1 MATAFENF
9 ALTDLVKKPED
20 ALRLASLAAAEGR
33 KIRGYAGNYF
43 QYWMGDASVI
53 VRTLQNYDTNES
65 ELYGMDT
72 HAASGCVWECTI
84 DQDITPR
91 GFDPLER
98 RLLVA
103 GKGKGLAV
111 VDVVNADV
119 LPAFYTGTPLRLN
132 MVGFP
137 QWIDYLP
144 DEAAYLEAQ
153 KGKNDGENMV
163 LAEGGIFSCGY
174 VITHDPNIPTGE
186 MQENFVQIRGR
197 VKDVK
202 VGETYMGLQPM
213 TTFIRTT
220 VETSF
225 GDIELCHTAEQ
236 VAEDQKEQ
244 VQVGAIVS
252 ALCMFSGDAAIGE
265 YAGGIC
271 CDEERDLM
279 LLRNF
284 FEHGGADR
292 LRPALHSECVYTSDY
307 SGKSLEG
314 VEAVVALLKD
324 VEEALD
330 EESRYYAYPAH
341 LTGVELETPGE
352 TPPSYGAGKKCLL
365 LAQGGPEQYVALCCV
380 ETDSVGRIRS
390 LRLSQDGRY
399 RFDRDDQAAEDPFA
413 DAVPPKDALEAML
426 PWAVMEGLIQ
436 GAEEIDGNVASF
448 PAFEETA
455 RERLASLLAAEEDW
469 EGALPGLFGELFQ
482 ERAGRDREKGESLYE
497 GFRRYRT
504 MAGPSPAVYREQL
517 VNALTLVQQL
527 GELYGRK
534 FG

>member
-9 ALTDLVKKPED
+9 ALADLVKRPED
-20 ALRLASLAAAEGR
+20 ALRLASLAAVEGR

-72 HAASGCVWECTI
+72 HAASDCVWECTI
-84 DQDITPR
+84 EQDITPP

-119 LPAFYTGTPLRLN
+119 LPAFYPGTALRLN
-132 MVGFP
+132 LVGFP
-137 QWIDYLP
+137 RWVDYLP
-144 DEAAYLEAQ
+144 DEAAYVEAQ
-153 KGKNDGENMV
+153 KTKNDGENLV

-174 VITHDPNIPTGE
+174 VITHDPNIPSGE

-225 GDIELCHTAEQ
+225 GDVELCHTAEQ
-236 VAEDQKEQ
+236 VAEEQKEQ
-244 VQVGAIVS
+244 VKAGAIVS
-252 ALCMFSGDAAIGE
+252 ALCILSGDAAIGE

-271 CDEERDLM
+271 CDEERDLL

-314 VEAVVALLKD
+314 VEATIALLKD
-324 VEEALD
+324 VEAALD
-330 EESRYYAYPAH
+330 EASRYYAYPAH
-341 LTGVELETPGE
+341 LTGIEAEDGE
-352 TPPSYGAGKKCLL
+352 TPPPYLPGKKCLL
-365 LAQGGPEQYVALCCV
+365 LAQGGPEQYVALCFV
-380 ETDSVGRIRS
+380 ETDSVGRIRTI
-390 LRLSQDGRY
+390 RLSQDGRY
-399 RFDRDDQAAEDPFA
+399 RFERDDQAEEDPFA
-413 DAVPPKDALEAML
+413 GTQAPKDALEAML
-426 PWAVMEGLIQ
+426 PWAVMGGLIRE
-436 GAEEIDGNVASF
+436 AEEVTADTSSF
-448 PAFEETA
+448 PAFEAAAKAALEK
-455 RERLASLLAAEEDW
+455 LLAAEEDW
-469 EGALPGLFGELFQ
+469 ERALPGLFGELFL
-482 ERAGRDREKGESLYE
+482 ETAGRDREKGEALYD
-497 GFRRYRT
+497 GFHRYRT
-504 MAGPSPAVYREQL
+504 MANPSREAYQQQL
-517 VNALTLVQQL
+517 LNALVLVQRF
-527 GELYGRK
+527 GELYGR
-534 FG
+534 G